1 MRVFMSPLLL
11 QYLVVCLVV
20 ILFVCF
26 FDKRLAGI
34 STILLLW
41 SVAESLWGILQAC
54 GLGGMS
60 HHRYYVITGSFGN
73 PGPYGALIATG
84 VVVAAAYVIR
94 LRTQRGV
101 FPRILYGLSIVT
113 LILGIIVLPAS
124 RSRAAWVGLGI
135 ALLILFF
142 REGKL
147 KEWVRRHRC
156 WALAA
161 VAAILLAGAGIFLM
175 KKDSAI
181 GRLHIWNMECRVLA
195 SHPWTGVGFDKI
207 FKAYGDAQSAYFQE
221 AVRPEAIMRVAG
233 SPTYAY
239 NEYLKFAM
247 AWGVGGLLLSI
258 AVAVVVVWRLIRKN
272 TVLAYAA
279 IVYAVFAFASF
290 PLSVVHLKLLGTVFV
305 AAALAP
311 EKRMSAG
318 WRWAV
323 CGALGCACAVACL
336 FAYPQEKSRRAA
348 EKTWKRSP
356 YMQQEAYDLSVT
368 RLQPLYPHL
377 KQNYK
382 YLFDYGYSLHKAES
396 FEESNEVL
404 QQGAA
409 HSCDPIF
416 HIILAKNHI
425 ALGNE
430 DLAEKE
436 LLVAHHLIPSRIYPL
451 LLLMQL
457 YVDEG
462 RMGDA
467 GRVGRH
473 IKGMSIYDRNP
484 NMSALH
490 REAMR
495 LLDSLEK

>member
-1 MRVFMSPLLL
+1 MMLL
-11 QYLVVCLVV
+11 QYLLL
-20 ILFVCF
+20 LFIFV
-26 FDKRLAGI
+26 LLI
-34 STILLLW
+34 SFCDRPLTGFPAILLLW
-41 SVAESLWGILQAC
+41 SVVESVWGILQAC
-54 GLGGMS
+54 GLGGVA

-94 LRTQRGV
+94 LRTQRDV
-101 FPRILYGLSIVT
+101 SSRILYVLSIAT
-113 LILGIIVLPAS
+113 LALGVIVLPAS
-124 RSRAAWVGLGI
+124 RSRAAWVGLAI
-135 ALLILFF
+135 ALLVLFF

-147 KEWVRRHRC
+147 WIWVRKHRGR
-156 WALAA
+156 A
-161 VAAILLAGAGIFLM
+161 VAMAAAILLAGVGVFLM

-181 GRLHIWNMECRVLA
+181 GRLHIWNMECRVVA

-207 FKAYGDAQSAYFQE
+207 FKAYGDEQAAYFQE
-221 AVRPEAIMRVAG
+221 KARPEAIVRVAG

-311 EKRMSAG
+311 EKRMSGG

-356 YMQQEAYDLSVT
+356 YMQQEAYDLSVA

-382 YLFDYGYSLHKAES
+382 YLFDYGYSLHKTES

-404 QQGAA
+404 LQGAA
-409 HSCDPIF
+409 YSCDPIF

-430 DLAEKE
+430 ALAEKE

-467 GRVGRH
+467 GRVGRY
-473 IKGMSIYDRNP
+473 IKRMPVYDRNP

>member
-1 MRVFMSPLLL
+1 MMLL
-11 QYLVVCLVV
+11 QYLLL
-20 ILFVCF
+20 LFIFV
-26 FDKRLAGI
+26 LLI
-34 STILLLW
+34 SFCDRPLTGFPAILLLW
-41 SVAESLWGILQAC
+41 SVVESVWGILQAC
-54 GLGGMS
+54 GLGGVA

-94 LRTQRGV
+94 LRTQRDV
-101 FPRILYGLSIVT
+101 SSRILYVLSIAT
-113 LILGIIVLPAS
+113 LALGVIVLPAS
-124 RSRAAWVGLGI
+124 RSRAAWVGLAI
-135 ALLILFF
+135 ALLVLFF

-147 KEWVRRHRC
+147 WIWVRKHRGR
-156 WALAA
+156 A
-161 VAAILLAGAGIFLM
+161 VAMAAAILLAGVGVFLM

-181 GRLHIWNMECRVLA
+181 GRLHIWNMECRVVA

-207 FKAYGDAQSAYFQE
+207 FKAYGDEQAAYFQE
-221 AVRPEAIMRVAG
+221 KARPEAIVRVAG

-247 AWGVGGLLLSI
+247 AWGVWGLLLSI
-258 AVAVVVVWRLIRKN
+258 AVAAMVVWRLIRKN

-290 PLSVVHLKLLGTVFV
+290 PLSVVQLKLLGTLFL

-311 EKRMSAG
+311 EKRMPAG
-318 WRWAV
+318 WRWAIYGV
-323 CGALGCACAVACL
+323 LGCACTVAGL
-336 FAYPQEKSRRAA
+336 FAYQPEKSRRTA

-356 YMQQEAYDLSVT
+356 YMQQEAYDLSVA
-368 RLQPLYPHL
+368 RLQPLFPHL

-382 YLFDYGYSLHKAES
+382 YLFDYGYSLHKTEA

-404 QQGAA
+404 LQGAA
-409 HSCDPIF
+409 RSCDPIF

-425 ALGNE
+425 ALGKTN
-430 DLAEKE
+430 LAEKE

-484 NMSALH
+484 HMSALH

-495 LLDSLEK
+495 LLNSLEK